1 MNIGWIFNLLRHR
14 FGVAVEA
21 ALEVGLVLLLE
32 ADSAVHGVGGVVL
45 VVSDYESEHFINA
58 TRCKHSQGDVA
69 LPARISQSHRTHHI
83 HTITHSQSTILPNH
97 ILLVELAPIHI
108 RSSRLVITTA
118 RRTHQSR
125 SIHHVIGLDSVQFGT
140 HVLRVLQSGFRL
152 VHGEPSVAELLDHH
166 SADPTILTKHKKR
179 LLPLHSPLAR
189 TTITDTQ
196 KQSQQTQ
203 YLNEVMDD
211 GKRAEFGC
219 LFASSFS
226 SETGDRGKMYGNKYD
241 TDVTVWSPEGKLH
254 QVRVR
259 CEE

>member
-14 FGVAVEA
+14 LGVAVETA
-21 ALEVGLVLLLE
+21 TEVGLVLLLE
-32 ADSAVHGVGGVVL
+32 ADPAVHGMGGVVL
-45 VVSDYESEHFINA
+45 VMSYYESEYFINA
-58 TRCKHSQGDVA
+58 TRCKHSQGDIA
-69 LPARISQSHRTHHI
+69 LPARISQSHRTHHVY
-83 HTITHSQSTILPNH
+83 TITHSQNTLLPNH
-97 ILLVELAPIHI
+97 VLLVELAPIHI
-108 RSSRLVITTA
+108 RASRLVITTA

-152 VHGEPSVAELLDHH
+152 VHSEPSVAELLDHH

-203 YLNEVMDD
+203 YLNGVMDD
-211 GKRAEFGC
+211 GKRVEFDC
-219 LFASSFS
+219 PFASSFS

>member
-21 ALEVGLVLLLE
+21 ATEVGLVLLLE
-32 ADSAVHGVGGVVL
+32 ADSAVHRVGGVVL
-45 VVSDYESEHFINA
+45 VVSSGRKEHFINA

-69 LPARISQSHRTHHI
+69 LPARIGQSHRTHHV
-83 HTITHSQSTILPNH
+83 HTITHSHSTILPNH

-108 RSSRLVITTA
+108 RASRLVITTT

-125 SIHHVIGLDSVQFGT
+125 SIHHVIGLDSVQFST
-140 HVLRVLQSGFRL
+140 HVLGVLQSGFRL
-152 VHGEPSVAELLDHH
+152 VHSKSPVAELLDHH

-203 YLNEVMDD
+203 
-211 GKRAEFGC
+211 
-219 LFASSFS
+219 
-226 SETGDRGKMYGNKYD
+226 
-241 TDVTVWSPEGKLH
+241 
-254 QVRVR
+254 
-259 CEE
+259 

>member
-1 MNIGWIFNLLRHR
+1 M
-14 FGVAVEA
+14 
-21 ALEVGLVLLLE
+21 
-32 ADSAVHGVGGVVL
+32 
-45 VVSDYESEHFINA
+45 
-58 TRCKHSQGDVA
+58 
-69 LPARISQSHRTHHI
+69 
-83 HTITHSQSTILPNH
+83 
-97 ILLVELAPIHI
+97 ELAPIHI

-152 VHGEPSVAELLDHH
+152 VHSEPSIAELLDHH

-179 LLPLHSPLAR
+179 LLPLYSPLTR
-189 TTITDTQ
+189 TTITNTQ